1 METIKRYL
9 ESMFENLPRT
19 LEVMRAKEELYSMM
33 EYKYTELINEG
44 KKENEAISIVISEF
58 GNLDELAEN
67 LELTSLFSKQ
77 HLQTEDM
84 FHNRKLMTIFMQL

>member
-77 HLQTEDM
+77 HLLTEDM